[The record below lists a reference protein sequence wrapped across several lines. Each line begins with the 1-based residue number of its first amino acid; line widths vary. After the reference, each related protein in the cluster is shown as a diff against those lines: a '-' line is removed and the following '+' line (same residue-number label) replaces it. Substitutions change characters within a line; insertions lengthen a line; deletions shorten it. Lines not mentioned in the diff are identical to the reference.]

1 MRKVLFRIDGGGK
14 EGQETDEI
22 KLRKYE
28 EYKKLLMR
36 DGEKIISEEMRTQK
50 RIGRVMV
57 IKLKD

>member
-14 EGQETDEI
+14 EGQETDET

-28 EYKKLLMR
+28 EYKKLLIK
-36 DGEKIISEEMRTQK
+36 DGEKIISEEMRTQR